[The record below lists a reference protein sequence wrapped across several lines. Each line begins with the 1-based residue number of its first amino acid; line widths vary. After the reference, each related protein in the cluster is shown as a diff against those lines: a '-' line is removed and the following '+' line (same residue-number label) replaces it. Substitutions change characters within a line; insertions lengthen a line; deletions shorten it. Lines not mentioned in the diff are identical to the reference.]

1 MSLHPR
7 RRAAAVQW
15 PTILWLTVLWVLLW
29 GDLTI
34 ANVVAGA
41 LLALAMT
48 TALPLPPV
56 ASGGHVHPLN
66 LIRLIAVFLKDIVV
80 ASVQVG
86 VQAFR
91 RRPPRS
97 AVIGV
102 RLRSSSDLYLTLTAE
117 LCSLV
122 PGSIV
127 VEAHRLTST
136 LYLHVLDV
144 ETTGGVEAAKQS
156 VLDQEERVLRA
167 LASDAQ
173 LVAAGLA
180 PRRIP
185 EWGVGR
191 GGGRGR
197 GDRSGR
203 GSGAARAAQ
212 TSREVAR

>member
-1 MSLHPR
+1 VSLHPR
-7 RRAAAVQW
+7 RRAGAVQW
-15 PTILWLTVLWVLLW
+15 PTIVWLTVLWVLLW
-29 GDLTI
+29 GDLSV
-34 ANVVAGA
+34 AN
-41 LLALAMT
+41 LLAGVLIGLVVT
-48 TALPLPPV
+48 TVLPLPPV
-56 ASGGHVHPLN
+56 ASGGHIHPLG
-66 LIRLIAVFLKDIVV
+66 LLRLIAVFLKDIVV
-80 ASVQVG
+80 ASVQVS

-91 RRPPRS
+91 RRMPRS

-117 LCSLV
+117 FCSLV

-144 ETTGGVEAAKQS
+144 DTSGGVEAAKKA

-173 LVAAGLA
+173 LVAAGLP

-185 EWGVGR
+185 EGFGRRRR
-191 GGGRGR
+191 GGGGAGGPGR
-197 GDRSGR
+197 PGTGR
-203 GSGAARAAQ
+203 RPTQ
-212 TSREVAR
+212 EVTP